1 MKDIENIEEWYR
13 NELSNYNVEPDV
25 NGWNSIAENLDANTP
40 LTDQNISDWY
50 KKEVVK
56 LEERPDYTVWEKLST
71 KLDTA
76 SVWDKLAISLDRYEL
91 FIWWRNVI
99 IKGSAVL
106 LFLFGSYLT
115 YNNYTNNNNS
125 LAENSIENTSKKTIE
140 KEFSTSGNNKTVVNL
155 SSTTDASSQK
165 KHLLNDVNY
174 LENKIIKS
182 KKNTNTSSHKEIKKA
197 ANKSRKKIVS
207 KKSSTN
213 KEQNLYASNQ
223 KIDYY
228 NSISIKNLNAL
239 KTANKQTIFTTLNRK
254 TIAEQ
259 NISQTYSSSEFLVK
273 KNKNKIVFNSKRFS
287 RYSMFGVYAKRI
299 YAGFNIGV
307 KKQEIIN
314 KIKKGSLLSQYNQ
327 ANFLDFGN
335 NFGGT
340 IGFIV
345 SDKFNIEANV
355 NLNSTAGYK
364 RAFNAEGVSYQENLN
379 LNYTT
384 INLLA
389 KKMNTKSTF
398 DNKVYSTNF
407 IGGIYASYLRNA
419 VSDIN
424 GVSRNLDEYNSSDFG
439 IILGVEQDRYITKTL
454 VITPGIRYNQG
465 ISNITNSDS
474 PFESSRNFSF
484 EFNLGVKYI
493 FLKKGK

>member
-1 MKDIENIEEWYR
+1 
-13 NELSNYNVEPDV
+13 
-25 NGWNSIAENLDANTP
+25 
-40 LTDQNISDWY
+40 
-50 KKEVVK
+50 
-56 LEERPDYTVWEKLST
+56 
-71 KLDTA
+71 
-76 SVWDKLAISLDRYEL
+76 
-91 FIWWRNVI
+91 
-99 IKGSAVL
+99 
-106 LFLFGSYLT
+106 
-115 YNNYTNNNNS
+115 
-125 LAENSIENTSKKTIE
+125 
-140 KEFSTSGNNKTVVNL
+140 
-155 SSTTDASSQK
+155 
-165 KHLLNDVNY
+165 
-174 LENKIIKS
+174 
-182 KKNTNTSSHKEIKKA
+182 
-197 ANKSRKKIVS
+197 
-207 KKSSTN
+207 
-213 KEQNLYASNQ
+213 
-223 KIDYY
+223 
-228 NSISIKNLNAL
+228 
-239 KTANKQTIFTTLNRK
+239 
-254 TIAEQ
+254 
-259 NISQTYSSSEFLVK
+259 
-273 KNKNKIVFNSKRFS
+273 
-287 RYSMFGVYAKRI
+287 MFGVYAKRI

-307 KKQEIIN
+307 KKQGIIN

-389 KKMNTKSTF
+389 KKMNTKSTL

-424 GVSRNLDEYNSSDFG
+424 GVSRNLAEYNSSDFG